1 MRELDKSSLPLITD
15 KSFRK
20 YGKVFD
26 HTFPD
31 IIEFMEEKTRIP
43 EEGNIYIASD
53 SKFEQVESFK
63 YIKEQIYGG
72 QDIQFGYCNGMNENL
87 NALEFHKGSE
97 VNIAVTDFVLIL
109 GKVQDIEGLEYDT
122 NNVEAFYV
130 RRGDVFEIYSTTLHF
145 SPCKVSKDGFKCVVI
160 LPKFTNT
167 DPNFKPEGLLFK
179 NNKWI
184 LTHPENNKL
193 MSQGVNGRLLG
204 ENIRII

>member
-1 MRELDKSSLPLITD
+1 MRELDKNSLPLIID
-15 KSFRK
+15 KSFRI

-31 IIEFMEEKTRIP
+31 IIEYMEEKTRMP

-53 SKFEQVESFK
+53 SEFEKIESFK
-63 YIKEQIYGG
+63 YIKDQIYGG
-72 QDIQFGYCNGMNENL
+72 QDIQFGYCNGMNEKL

-109 GKVQDIEGLEYDT
+109 GKVQDIEGLEFDT

-145 SPCKVSKDGFKCVVI
+145 SPCKVSKDGFKCVVV
-160 LPKFTNT
+160 LPRFTNT
-167 DPNFKPEGLLFK
+167 DLDFKPEGLLFK